1 LNIVGSAKIGDQELV
16 RAVVPAE
23 DRMQAFLWRHLVP
36 AADLKVVVFDPNY
49 TPPPK
54 RVPRPRPAPATPVVA
69 MATPATDSVASAPST
84 PIPATTTPA
93 PTAPTTTSPAPST
106 TPASPAP
113 TTTAV
118 PGGATVNAATAN
130 VATPSK
136 PKFSKQQVTQ
146 RLRQLKILYE
156 EGLLTDDFY
165 GERVAECDAAQ

>member
-1 LNIVGSAKIGDQELV
+1 M
-16 RAVVPAE
+16 P
-23 DRMQAFLWRHLVP
+23 LW
-36 AADLKVVVFDPNY
+36 
-49 TPPPK
+49 
-54 RVPRPRPAPATPVVA
+54 
-69 MATPATDSVASAPST
+69 
-84 PIPATTTPA
+84 
-93 PTAPTTTSPAPST
+93 
-106 TPASPAP
+106 ASPAP